1 MHAMRSTLHSA
12 HINQVTAL
20 IDGLE
25 RLEMQY
31 GARSVLQRLPGI
43 EQQLLL
49 TLALLRNTIAPTVLG
64 IRPPP
69 VHVAIVGGTNCG
81 KSTVTNV
88 LVGDAVA
95 RASLQGGFTRIPTG
109 YGIQDLVSGAWHE
122 QPFILK
128 RLRAQGPVGGGP
140 GTEQEYALEPLRSPA
155 QFDYLQQAVI
165 WDTPDVDSRYAR
177 ERQHRVLEIIG
188 LADMVVLVL
197 SKEKYADHT
206 AYELLSLLLASG
218 KPVVVCLN
226 KFTSAEAPEGAA
238 HFCRQMLDTPERQQA
253 VGEPVMLAYVDPTA
267 IDRVWAPSGG
277 IAAHVRQAIAAR
289 LRQPDSLRQQSAR
302 GAVRFV
308 ADHIDALCQPAWRE
322 CALRAEW
329 RARVEEGLAA
339 CLALYRQH
347 YLEDERRYDSFR
359 LALFR
364 LIELLDVPGIN
375 RLTRLLRQ
383 VVTAPARWGWGLLKR
398 LVAPAPSV
406 PPRAEVMVLQESLEM
421 TLTALHTFLLEQQDD
436 HPLWRQLRERF
447 APTMPTL
454 LEGVTG
460 RLHTHE
466 QRLTQAIDAAAR
478 RIYARLQDSPTQL
491 HALRGGKL
499 ALEVAVTLAAV
510 KSGGL
515 APDDLLY
522 GSLAYAGLQT
532 VVQMLGEHYIHG
544 VKKELQ
550 DTQAAAVEAALQ
562 DGFVAPLLALALEQ
576 EGTQQAPLAEVDL
589 QHLTAC
595 AHSLAL
601 HWRG

>member
-1 MHAMRSTLHSA
+1 MRFALHDS
-12 HINQVTAL
+12 HLNRITAL

-31 GARSVLQRLPGI
+31 GARRVLQRFPSI

-69 VHVAIVGGTNCG
+69 VHVAVVGGTNCG

-88 LVGDAVA
+88 LVGEAVA
-95 RASLQGGFTRIPTG
+95 RVSLQGGFTRIPTG
-109 YGIQDLVSGAWHE
+109 YALQDLLSGAWHE
-122 QPFILK
+122 QPLILK
-128 RLRAQGPVGGGP
+128 RLRAQGHGEACRGAA
-140 GTEQEYALEPLRSPA
+140 QEYALAPLRSPA
-155 QFDYLQQAVI
+155 QFDYLRQAVI
-165 WDTPDVDSRYAR
+165 WDTPDIDSRYAR

-188 LADMVVLVL
+188 LADVVVLVL

-206 AYELLSLLLASG
+206 AYELLSLLLMSG

-226 KFTSAEAPEGAA
+226 KFTAAEGPEGLE
-238 HFCRQMLDTPERQQA
+238 HFRRQMLDTPDRQHA
-253 VGEPVMLAYVDPTA
+253 VGEPVMLAYVESTA
-267 IDRVWAPSGG
+267 MDRVWAPSGG
-277 IAAHVRQAIAAR
+277 VAAPVRQALAAR
-289 LRQPDSLRQQSAR
+289 LRQPDSLRQHSVR

-308 ADHIDALCQPAWRE
+308 AEHIDTLLQPAWRE

-329 RARVEEGLAA
+329 RLRVEDGLAA
-339 CLALYRQH
+339 CLALYRQQ

-375 RLTRLLRQ
+375 RVTRLLRQ
-383 VVTAPARWGWGLLKR
+383 VVTAPIRWGWGLLKR
-398 LVAPAPSV
+398 LVAPAPAV
-406 PPRAEVMVLQESLEM
+406 PPRAEVQVLQESLE
-421 TLTALHTFLLEQQDD
+421 TTITALHTFLLERQDD

-447 APTMPTL
+447 APAIPTL
-454 LEGVTG
+454 LEGITR
-460 RLHTHE
+460 RLQAHE
-466 QRLTQAIDAAAR
+466 QKLTQAIDVAAR
-478 RIYARLQDSPTQL
+478 RIYERLQESPAQL

-499 ALEVAVTLAAV
+499 ALEVAMTLAAV

-515 APDDLLY
+515 APHDLLY

-532 VVQMLGEHYIHG
+532 VVQMLGEHYVHS
-544 VKKELQ
+544 VKTALQ
-550 DTQAAAVEAALQ
+550 DTQVAAVEALLR
-562 DGFVAPLLALALEQ
+562 DGFVAPLLALSLEQ
-576 EGTQQAPLAEVDL
+576 EGMQQAPLAEVDL
-589 QHLTAC
+589 QYLTEC

-601 HWRG
+601 HWKG